1 MIGRR
6 VVPLAGLALALA
18 ASFPAHAG
26 PEAPTRIVPAK
37 KKPRRGVIPPPG
49 VDTSEA
55 GTKRGALEITL
66 GSLLIGLSGVLIGRG
81 IWEIPRARALD
92 DACAA
97 GTTDDPACDMLENP
111 GRTGRISAGL
121 SFGFAVPIAVAGSLL
136 LARGVRI
143 HRDHRKWHRTH
154 QVGLAPWLG
163 SRGAGLGL
171 RARF

>member
-6 VVPLAGLALALA
+6 VVPSASLALALA
-18 ASFPAHAG
+18 VSLPVHAA

-55 GTKRGALEITL
+55 GTRQGALEITL
-66 GSLLIGLSGVLIGRG
+66 GSLLIGLSGVLVGRG
-81 IWEIPRARALD
+81 IWEIPRARALE

-97 GTTDDPACDMLENP
+97 GTTDDPACELENP

-121 SFGFAVPIAVAGSLL
+121 SLGFAVPIAIAGSLL

-143 HRDHRKWHRTH
+143 HRDHRTWHRAH
-154 QVGLAPWLG
+154 RVALAPWVG
-163 SRGAGLGL
+163 SRGAGFGL
-171 RARF
+171 WARF